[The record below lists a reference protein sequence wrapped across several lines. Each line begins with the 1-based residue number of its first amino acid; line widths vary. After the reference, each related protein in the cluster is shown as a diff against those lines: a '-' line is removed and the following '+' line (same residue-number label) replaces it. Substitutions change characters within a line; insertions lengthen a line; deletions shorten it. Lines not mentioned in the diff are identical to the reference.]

1 VRRAR
6 ERDGPAWTSR
16 ADGRVLAVGGL
27 VVLLL
32 TLLGAVVLLDVLD
45 GGGLVGLDR
54 PTLGWVVEHR
64 TPAWSSF
71 LAAVT
76 ILGDTAVVATTT
88 IVVVAS
94 LLLARWWVSAGQVA
108 LAQVGAGTLV
118 AVGKVAVGRQRPP
131 EATRLA
137 VEGTLSF
144 PSGHA
149 LGTIVL
155 ALTLVSLVWRRAG
168 RRWLRWLAASVAAL
182 LALGVGVSRVYLGV
196 HWVTDVLGGW
206 LVGGAWATVCL
217 VAAVLLER
225 RVRPALS

>member
-1 VRRAR
+1 
-6 ERDGPAWTSR
+6 
-16 ADGRVLAVGGL
+16 VLV
-27 VVLLL
+27 
-32 TLLGAVVLLDVLD
+32 DVLD
-45 GGGLVGLDR
+45 GGGVTRLDR

-64 TPAWSSF
+64 TPAWSAF
-71 LAAVT
+71 LAAIT
-76 ILGDTAVVATTT
+76 TLGNTAVVATTT
-88 IVVVAS
+88 IVVVAG
-94 LLLARWWVSAGQVA
+94 LLLARRWVGAGQVA

-137 VEGTLSF
+137 VEATLSF

-155 ALTLVSLVWRRAG
+155 ALTLVSLVWRSAG
-168 RRWLRWLAASVAAL
+168 RRWLRWLAVSVATL
-182 LALGVGVSRVYLGV
+182 LVLGVGVSRVYLGV

-206 LVGGAWATVCL
+206 LAGGAWATVCL
-217 VAAVLLER
+217 VASVLLVR